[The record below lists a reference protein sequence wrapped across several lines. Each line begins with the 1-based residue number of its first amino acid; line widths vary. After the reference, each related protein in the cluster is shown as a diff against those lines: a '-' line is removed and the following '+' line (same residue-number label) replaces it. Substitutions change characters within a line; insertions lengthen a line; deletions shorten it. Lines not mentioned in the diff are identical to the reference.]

1 MVIPVVQLRRLLFY
15 GSKKH
20 LKIKSLNVFVHF
32 FSFKKIL
39 NFFLSREVI
48 ETSQNKE
55 RGFMS
60 KHSDSHFLSQL
71 KRSFSGTVNARSI
84 VAVILFGM
92 IVAVFVL
99 SDLSGRAGGKG
110 GSLGIG
116 SAASV
121 NGQLISIKQFQDQ
134 EARMANYYAQ
144 LFGGKFDNE
153 FQKRQVMMEAL
164 NQLVN
169 NEVAYQAARQE
180 KVYATDAEIQKA
192 ILEMPVFKK
201 DGVFQSDLY
210 KNILTANRLSVSDFE
225 DSLRQQVSVQK
236 VQALFDMAYRPTELE
251 KSIQSDLK
259 STQIAIEYV
268 QLTPDLF
275 NKASLIS
282 DNAVTKELENEAFR
296 KKVEE
301 YYKNNSAEF
310 ETPEQVKASH
320 ILIKTEGTD
329 EAAAKAKAENI
340 LKEAKKGDFGQLA
353 AKHSDDPGSKA
364 KNGDLGYFSRGRM
377 VKEFEEAAFSLK
389 AGEVSGLV
397 KSPFGFHIIKV
408 MDRKAA
414 QKTSEKESFMKI
426 GRKMLADQKLT
437 EVAQKL
443 EKEIANQPQA
453 VDALLKEYQLAW
465 KDSGYFDLSLD
476 AIPGLNSALVFK
488 AALELNAKNPY
499 AKNLIRDGDSQ
510 YLVKFKD
517 LKKMAANQ
525 PPEQTELL
533 VRQKSYSGF
542 QKWVNGYKQ
551 TSKIEYNDQILK

>member
-275 NKASLIS
+275 NKTSLIS

-340 LKEAKKGDFGQLA
+340 LKE
-353 AKHSDDPGSKA
+353 A

-437 EVAQKL
+437 EVVQKL

-453 VDALLKEYQLAW
+453 VDSLLKEYQLAW